1 MNMTDYPIHLD
12 TVEGHRYIVEDPIA
26 TVTCRIAIKALF
38 LY

>member
-1 MNMTDYPIHLD
+1 MYI
-12 TVEGHRYIVEDPIA
+12 VEGHRYIVEDPIA